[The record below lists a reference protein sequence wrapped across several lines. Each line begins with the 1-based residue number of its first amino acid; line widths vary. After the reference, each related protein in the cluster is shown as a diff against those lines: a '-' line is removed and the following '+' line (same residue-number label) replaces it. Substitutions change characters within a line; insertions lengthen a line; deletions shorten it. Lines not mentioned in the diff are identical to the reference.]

1 MPKIGIVAGSFVLEG
16 AVRRNCQVRVIRE
29 AVEVFHGKINSLK
42 RFKDDAR
49 EVLAGFECGIG
60 IEDCNDLK
68 VGDVLEVFETVEI
81 ARTLGSPV
89 KAAETAAAS
98 GQGSD
103 NGRDKA

>member
-1 MPKIGIVAGSFVLEG
+1 MPPVGYVGSLTIKSTQPSV
-16 AVRRNCQVRVIRE
+16 
-29 AVEVFHGKINSLK
+29 SLK
-42 RFKDDAR
+42 
-49 EVLAGFECGIG
+49 
-60 IEDCNDLK
+60 
-68 VGDVLEVFETVEI
+68 EVFETVEI